1 MWLIAKTSIG
11 ERPGV
16 IRMTAGII
24 RGISLAGLVVLVV
37 AYAWITLR
45 ADGRMMTIPFLPHWL
60 KYHLEFYT
68 MERNAL
74 AFGLLAIFGA
84 GAVAGLRPE
93 WKAVSFALCLFA
105 PFAKDFAQIFV
116 LTRHFNW
123 TAICWGISGA
133 LVGWVATAALLAM
146 LVAGK
151 K

>member
-1 MWLIAKTSIG
+1 MAAGLIRA
-11 ERPGV
+11 
-16 IRMTAGII
+16 
-24 RGISLAGLVVLVV
+24 ISWAALVVLVV

-45 ADGRMMTIPFLPHWL
+45 ADGRMRTIPFLPYWL
-60 KYHLEFYT
+60 TYHLEFYS

-123 TAICWGISGA
+123 TAICWGIGGA
-133 LVGWVATAALLAM
+133 LVGWVVTTAALLAL

>member
-1 MWLIAKTSIG
+1 MKT
-11 ERPGV
+11 
-16 IRMTAGII
+16 GII
-24 RGISLAGLVVLVV
+24 RAISVAALVVLVV

-60 KYHLEFYT
+60 KYHLELHAYT
-68 MERNAL
+68 RNFP
-74 AFGLLAIFGA
+74 AFFLLSVLGA

-123 TAICWGISGA
+123 TATCWGIGGA
-133 LVGWVATAALLAM
+133 LVGWLATAALLRGM
-146 LVAGK
+146 NRSPRQRTK
-151 K
+151 

>member
-1 MWLIAKTSIG
+1 
-11 ERPGV
+11 
-16 IRMTAGII
+16 MTAGII

-45 ADGRMMTIPFLPHWL
+45 ADGRMRTIPFLPYWL
-60 KYHLEFYT
+60 TYHLEFYIY
-68 MERNAL
+68 ERNAL

-84 GAVAGLRPE
+84 GAVVGLRLE
-93 WKAVSFALCLFA
+93 WQAVSLALCLFA

-123 TAICWGISGA
+123 TATCWGIAGA
-133 LVGWVATAALLAM
+133 LVGWLATAALLA
-146 LVAGK
+146 LPVAGK

>member
-1 MWLIAKTSIG
+1 
-11 ERPGV
+11 
-16 IRMTAGII
+16 MTAGVI
-24 RGISLAGLVVLVV
+24 RGISLAALVVLVV

-60 KYHLEFYT
+60 KYHLELHAYT
-68 MERNAL
+68 RNFP
-74 AFGLLAIFGA
+74 AFFLLSVFGA
-84 GAVAGLRPE
+84 GAVAGLRME
-93 WKAVSFALCLFA
+93 WKVLSFDLCLIA

-123 TAICWGISGA
+123 TATCWGIVGA
-133 LVGWVATAALLAM
+133 LVGWVATAVLLAL